1 MDIGNR
7 VIIKSSK
14 FSRFSLFNMKPL
26 PHFQNNRFTGISNA
40 IVIEN
45 LRTELSITGVR
56 QYKNVAS
63 QITAGKINGEI
74 YLGSV

>member
-1 MDIGNR
+1 MPKGWTLENH
-7 VIIKSSK
+7 IIKIQSIQ
-14 FSRFSLFNMKPL
+14 PL
-26 PHFQNNRFTGISNA
+26 PHFQNHRFTGISNE

-56 QYKNVAS
+56 LYKNVAS

-74 YLGSV
+74 YLGSA